1 MKKLKKVKL
10 FLTQLSIIDFKI
22 KIFKKKRKRKFE
34 SNPTKL
40 GAQNPE
46 FIINIQIWQ
55 FSGRTKKPNATNT
68 EK

>member
-1 MKKLKKVKL
+1 MKKLKKVKT
-10 FLTQLSIIDFKI
+10 FSYSVVNNRFQNQNFQ
-22 KIFKKKRKRKFE
+22 KKRKFK

>member
-10 FLTQLSIIDFKI
+10 FLTQLPIIDFKI
-22 KIFKKKRKRKFE
+22 KIFKKKRKFK

-55 FSGRTKKPNATNT
+55 FSGRTEKPNATNT

>member
-1 MKKLKKVKL
+1 MKK
-10 FLTQLSIIDFKI
+10 TQKSWTFSYSVANNRFQNQNL
-22 KIFKKKRKRKFE
+22 KKKRKFK

-55 FSGRTKKPNATNT
+55 FSGKTKKPNATNT